1 MYVYIYICCIYMYKY
16 MCMCICMYMYRE
28 IRHIYIY
35 IYICTH
41 TKHIHI
47 ISEATYACRCKP
59 TVSYTGRLSLRRA
72 SAPFTYIQSMYMQPC
87 GAQARVVPITFVSR
101 AANATFGWYGNWMEW
116 NGMESR
122 PVSDVG
128 EAEMG
133 TE

>member
-1 MYVYIYICCIYMYKY
+1 MYISIYVVYTCTNICVCVYV
-16 MCMCICMYMYRE
+16 CICIERYD
-28 IRHIYIY
+28 IYIY